1 MARIVPLG
9 HKLPPEEHQRRM
21 KLYRQGLNNR
31 QMAAILGVTEG
42 CIGSWANRCGLR
54 RINKRRKPDDPL
66 PDDFKVRQIDKPS
79 PEQLAKNKQ
88 RLRGLL
94 DADW

>member
-9 HKLPPEEHQRRM
+9 HKLPEEEHQRRM

-54 RINKRRKPDDPL
+54 RINKRKKAVEPL
-66 PDDFKVRQIDKPS
+66 PDGWQVRQIDKPS
-79 PEQLAKNKQ
+79 PAELVQNKR
-88 RLRGLL
+88 RLRSLL